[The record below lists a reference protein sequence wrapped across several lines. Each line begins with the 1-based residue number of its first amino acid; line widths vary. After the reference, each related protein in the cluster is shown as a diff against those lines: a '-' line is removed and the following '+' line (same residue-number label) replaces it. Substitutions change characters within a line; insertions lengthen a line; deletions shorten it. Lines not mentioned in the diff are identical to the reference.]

1 MRERERWWRIGIN
14 LGLCLVFALY
24 LRYGGCWMGW
34 SACYSTDDLAQIPE
48 IAMITTDTIVL
59 EQQAFAHRAY
69 RRYRGHNQYYAEVWL
84 VLGTDTSWETRV
96 TAMTRVLGDRGWY
109 KLYFGD
115 SGEEFWL
122 KDGIEIGMFQVS
134 PRASREDW
142 QAMVAGYPTVYE
154 VVIRERQ

>member
-24 LRYGGCWMGW
+24 LRHGGCWLGW
-34 SACYSTDDLAQIPE
+34 SACYSTDDLAQIPD
-48 IAMITTDTIVL
+48 IAVITTDTIVL
-59 EQQAFAHRAY
+59 EQRAFAHREY
-69 RRYRGHNQYYAEVWL
+69 QRYRGHNRYYAEVWF
-84 VLGTDTSWETRV
+84 VLGTDRSWDTSVASMR
-96 TAMTRVLGDRGWY
+96 RVLGDRGWY
-109 KLYFGD
+109 MLYFGQR
-115 SGEEFWL
+115 GEEFWV

-134 PRASREDW
+134 PRASQEEW